1 VVTTFLLSI
10 TVTILPIGRFISGLR
25 RLIASVYAIISILV
39 FGADLVFFSVYG
51 DQFNQM
57 IFGIAY
63 DDTTA
68 ILITIWKEYH
78 PILFFSIATPLILAN
93 LWLIRRWLATPLRIP
108 GIDLRMQGK
117 PLPLRFAAAVAIF
130 LLTVTVVRGG
140 SLTGV
145 PIELKH
151 AFVVKDMFLNR
162 TVINPLSALRY
173 AVKAKMQL
181 ETGSALKRFWPDE
194 NIHEALRYELK
205 QRGEK
210 AGNGKDIDRLLTVSA
225 AGHKGKKPKHI
236 FLLLMESHSGWTV
249 MPAYRQY
256 GFSPEFS
263 SLAEDGI
270 YFPNFLPAGSGTI
283 GSLSALVTG
292 MPDTEMNIN
301 YEPSSQTAY
310 PSALA
315 ANLKKLGYTT
325 RFFYGG
331 YISWQRLDSF
341 AKNQGFDELYGGGA
355 MRAGT
360 HTNEW
365 GVDDSY
371 LFDYVL
377 KTVEADK
384 DKPSFNFILST
395 SNHPPYDLDLAG
407 LGYPMNNKPLPAPLK
422 PTKDDTVKVLGH
434 LWYAD
439 QQAGHFVRK
448 AANELDRAVFAITGD
463 HTARLNIQFPDDGVE
478 EHNAVPFIL
487 YGPQVLPESG
497 VEKDIA
503 GAHMDIPA
511 TLIEL
516 AADRGYRYTAYGKNL
531 LDQTSPSYGFGHN
544 YIIGENFIVNDSPNY
559 RIFSL
564 SHGKAPAEIP
574 QMPQEVKRFAALK
587 ALTWYRVRKGPT
599 LPSPKHDEQVAKK

>member
-1 VVTTFLLSI
+1 M
-10 TVTILPIGRFISGLR
+10 
-25 RLIASVYAIISILV
+25 YAVISILI

-78 PILFFSIATPLILAN
+78 PLLFFSIAIPTIFAN
-93 LWLIRRWLATPLRIP
+93 RWLLRRWLKTSLRIP
-108 GIDLRMQGK
+108 GLDLRLSDK
-117 PLPLRFAAAVAIF
+117 PMAIRGVIAVAIF

-162 TVINPLSALRY
+162 TVINPLSAMRY
-173 AVKAKMQL
+173 AFKAKLQL
-181 ETGSALKRFWPDE
+181 EAGSALKQFWPDE
-194 NIHEALRYELK
+194 NIREALQYELK
-205 QRGEK
+205 QRGETPGT
-210 AGNGKDIDRLLTVSA
+210 GNNIDQLLTVTA
-225 AGHKGKKPKHI
+225 PGYRGNKPKHI

-249 MPAYRQY
+249 MPAYRDF
-256 GFSPEFS
+256 GFSPEFT
-263 SLAEDGI
+263 SLAKDGI
-270 YFPNFLPAGSGTI
+270 YFPNFMPAGSGTI

-301 YEPSSQTAY
+301 YEPSSQQPY

-315 ANLKKLGYTT
+315 ENMKRLGYTT

-331 YISWQRLDSF
+331 YISWQRLDAF
-341 AKNQGFDELYGGGA
+341 THNQGFDELYGGGA
-355 MRAGT
+355 MSAGT

-365 GVDDSY
+365 GVDDHY

-377 KTVEADK
+377 KTVEENA

-395 SNHPPYDLDLAG
+395 SNHPPYDLDLAA
-407 LGYPMNNKPLPAPLK
+407 LGYPQNNKPLPAPLV
-422 PTKDDTVKVLGH
+422 PTKDNTVRVLGH

-439 QQAGHFVRK
+439 QQAGRFVRK
-448 AANELDRAVFAITGD
+448 AARELDHAVFAITGD
-463 HTARLNIQFPDDGVE
+463 HTARLNIKFPDDGVV

-497 VEKDIA
+497 VMSATA
-503 GAHMDIPA
+503 GAHMDIPS

-516 AADRGYRYTAYGKNL
+516 AADKGYRYTAYGHNL
-531 LDQTSPSYGFGHN
+531 LTKTSPSYGFGHS

-559 RIFSL
+559 QIFSL
-564 SHGKAPAEIP
+564 SQGQAPKTLP
-574 QMPQEVKRFAALK
+574 QMTDEVTRFAALK
-587 ALTWYRVRKGPT
+587 ALTWYRVRKGPNLQQT
-599 LPSPKHDEQVAKK
+599 HSDNSVAQK